1 MRVKAGSITSALLAD
16 NSVNSAKIVNGSI
29 VNEDISSLANI
40 AVSKLAGG
48 TSNNGKV
55 LKVVSG
61 TPTWS
66 TNTSSAAFTFA
77 DGTGTSD
84 LSNISATVIKI
95 DRTITALPDGDASG
109 QMLVLVSVHNSMP
122 WWVNISSTNLR
133 GYHSV
138 NDRESIA
145 FFWVED
151 SGTGYWHALDN

>member
-29 VNEDISSLANI
+29 VNEDISSSANI

-66 TNTSSAAFTFA
+66 TNTSSAAFTYA

-84 LSNISATVIKI
+84 LSGYSATVIKV
-95 DRTITALPDGDASG
+95 DQTITSLPDGDASG
-109 QMLVLVSVHNSMP
+109 QMLVLVNADGGFP
-122 WWVNISSTNLR
+122 WLGVSSGNLQGTAR
-133 GYHSV
+133 VWY
-138 NDRESIA
+138 NNA
-145 FFWVED
+145 TTFFWVED
-151 SGTGYWHALDN
+151 SGTGYWYVLDN